1 MKDKLKQLLKRFNNF
16 YLFFGAGF
24 VVWMLFFDS
33 NDMYDQ
39 YLLHKKI
46 DQLEED
52 RRFYQ
57 QNIVELKK
65 EMKELQTS
73 PKQLEKF
80 ARERYKM
87 KKPKEDV
94 FVIVKED

>member
-1 MKDKLKQLLKRFNNF
+1 MIAKLKQLFNQFNNF
-16 YLFFGAGF
+16 YILAGVIF
-24 VVWMLFFDS
+24 ILWMLFFDS

-39 YLLHKKI
+39 YLLNKKI
-46 DQLEED
+46 SQLEAD
-52 RRFYQ
+52 KQFYQ
-57 QNIVELKK
+57 KNIIELKK

-80 ARERYKM
+80 AREKYKM

-94 FVIVKED
+94 FVIVTE

>member
-1 MKDKLKQLLKRFNNF
+1 MKHKLKQFLKRFNNF
-16 YLFFGAGF
+16 YLLFGAGF
-24 VVWMLFFDS
+24 IVWMLFFDS

-52 RRFYQ
+52 KLFYK
-57 QNIVELKK
+57 QNITELKK

-80 ARERYKM
+80 AREKYKM

-94 FVIVKED
+94 FVIVEEE

>member
-16 YLFFGAGF
+16 YLLFGAVF
-24 VVWMLFFDS
+24 IVWMLFFDS

-46 DQLEED
+46 DQLEQD
-52 RRFYQ
+52 RKFYK

-80 ARERYKM
+80 AREKYKM

-94 FVIVKED
+94 FVIVTEE

>member
-16 YLFFGAGF
+16 YLLFGAGF
-24 VVWMLFFDS
+24 IIWMLFFDS
-33 NDMYDQ
+33 NDVYDQ

-46 DQLEED
+46 DQLEVD
-52 RRFYQ
+52 KQFYK

-65 EMKELQTS
+65 EMRELQTS

-80 ARERYKM
+80 AREKYKM

-94 FVIVKED
+94 FVIVEEE